1 MVVWRWHGIPRVYCY
16 YFCLELTVR
25 KDTWVRTTCVTVM
38 VIFVES
44 GILKVTWSQLCSK
57 YLLNNYEPH
66 WQQHFEVY
74 PTVLYLRTRINMRAK
89 SFNKTSVNV
98 TEAKINEGARKRS
111 VAQKFKRALGRTLDQ
126 NRNNVSLILCAS
138 FSRKPSL

>member
-1 MVVWRWHGIPRVYCY
+1 
-16 YFCLELTVR
+16 
-25 KDTWVRTTCVTVM
+25 
-38 VIFVES
+38 
-44 GILKVTWSQLCSK
+44 
-57 YLLNNYEPH
+57 
-66 WQQHFEVY
+66 
-74 PTVLYLRTRINMRAK
+74 MRAK

-111 VAQKFKRALGRTLDQ
+111 VAQKSKRALGRTLDQ